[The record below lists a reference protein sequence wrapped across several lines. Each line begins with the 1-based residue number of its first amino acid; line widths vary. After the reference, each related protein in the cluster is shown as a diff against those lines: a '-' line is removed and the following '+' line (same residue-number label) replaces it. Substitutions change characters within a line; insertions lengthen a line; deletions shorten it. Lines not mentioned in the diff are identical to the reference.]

1 MFSIFKNI
9 FTVVC
14 FAITLILILESG
26 RIIKG
31 LRPQQKRSPR
41 ASEENNAC
49 SGRHQ
54 EVEEHETRLGGE
66 LEGGV
71 DGGLCRDDDEVWL
84 S

>member
-1 MFSIFKNI
+1 ME
-9 FTVVC
+9 
-14 FAITLILILESG
+14 ILQEG
-26 RIIKG
+26 RIFKG
-31 LRPQQKRSPR
+31 LRPQQERSPR
-41 ASEENNAC
+41 SSEENYAG